1 MVRRKEPGASCM
13 IPVMYHYVRP
23 NAGELRDYPYLALD
37 DFERQLDYF
46 ADRFGFVGRDAFEHW
61 VAGGAVP
68 DGALMTF
75 DDGLRDH
82 VEFVLPALR
91 RRGLFGLFYVGSAP
105 LTDGVVLEVHKLQL
119 ALGRLGGAAAFA
131 RVEGRHRQLLE
142 GSGEHDLGYYAGQ
155 SSDLPTKRLKQL
167 LNWRLDP
174 VKRREIV
181 DDLFTHAF
189 AGHNLPR
196 VEDVYAD
203 EVGIK
208 QLLDEGMG
216 VGAHGH
222 QHLRLTGL
230 TPVRQQL
237 EIEQAC
243 HLVKTLAG
251 TLEWGYCYAHGLA
264 GSFDSTSE
272 RLVAAA
278 GCPFAFA
285 VADAAIQTPLA
296 ETARFSLPRQN
307 CNTFPSGAAT
317 IGGLKAS

>member
-1 MVRRKEPGASCM
+1 MT
-13 IPVMYHYVRP
+13 PVMYHYVRLD
-23 NAGELRDYPYLALD
+23 AGALRDYPYLALD

-46 ADRFGFVGRDAFEHW
+46 DSHFGFVGREAFEQW
-61 VAGGAVP
+61 VAGGDVP
-68 DGALMTF
+68 GGVLLTF

-91 RRGLFGLFYVGSAP
+91 RRGVFGLFYVGSAP

-119 ALGRLGGAAAFA
+119 ALGRLGGATAFA
-131 RVEGRHRQLLE
+131 RVEARYPQLIE
-142 GSGEHDLGYYAGQ
+142 GSAKDDLGHYAGQ
-155 SSDLPTKRLKQL
+155 NSDLPTKHLKQL
-167 LNWRLDP
+167 LNWRLDLAT
-174 VKRREIV
+174 RREVV
-181 DDLFTHAF
+181 DDLFTLAF
-189 AGHNLPR
+189 AGDDVPR
-196 VEDVYAD
+196 AEDVYVD

-208 QLLDEGMG
+208 QLLDDGMG

-222 QHLRLTGL
+222 EHLRLAGL
-230 TPVRQQL
+230 TPDRQRL

-243 HLVKTLAG
+243 RLVKTLAG

-285 VADAAIQTPLA
+285 VAAATIETSLA

-307 CNTFPSGAAT
+307 CNTFPGGAAT
-317 IGGLKAS
+317 IGGLKTS